1 MESNETIL
9 ERIKKHTTIKELVS
23 VISYGI
29 KHSEW
34 NLLNTK
40 MKGKEVWEIVKAGGS
55 VTFGNRDE
63 KGELTLSSINKAFYK
78 MRKRPCKGYA
88 MDWDEYWDDHC
99 KAFFRFAVLDDKQSE
114 KLKKKL
120 MPCVNEIVTRLSEE
134 ALDYLYANGKDD
146 LISYEELCK
155 VFQEPFGYNKQFPH
169 TLFYELYLRYNKRG
183 KIELMSILSSD
194 AIWSAQCD
202 LNDPKSIIS
211 STIECLNQCMKESE
225 IDWLPKNVRCVT
237 YDQE

>member
-99 KAFFRFAVLDDKQSE
+99 KAFFLV
-114 KLKKKL
+114 
-120 MPCVNEIVTRLSEE
+120 
-134 ALDYLYANGKDD
+134 
-146 LISYEELCK
+146 
-155 VFQEPFGYNKQFPH
+155 
-169 TLFYELYLRYNKRG
+169 
-183 KIELMSILSSD
+183 
-194 AIWSAQCD
+194 
-202 LNDPKSIIS
+202 
-211 STIECLNQCMKESE
+211 
-225 IDWLPKNVRCVT
+225 
-237 YDQE
+237 